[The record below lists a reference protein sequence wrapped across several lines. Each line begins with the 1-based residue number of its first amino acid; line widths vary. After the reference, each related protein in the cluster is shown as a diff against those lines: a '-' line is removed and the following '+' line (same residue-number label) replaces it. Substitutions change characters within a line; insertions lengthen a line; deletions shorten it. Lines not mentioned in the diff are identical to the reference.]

1 MADHGAR
8 DHAVWSASAT
18 ARNWH
23 CAGALALTMNTP
35 EQRESIHAARG
46 TATHQVAEKMLRGGP
61 APKLGDIEATKGHQI
76 EVDEEILASAE
87 MYVQHVR
94 DRMEGIAA
102 GLNVGSLAIEQRFD
116 LASLGGPFEAGGTA
130 DAVIF
135 DPDMRRL
142 EVIDLK
148 HGMGVVDVKGNPQL
162 RTYALGAL
170 LANPGLAV
178 DQVTVTIV
186 QPRAPHRD
194 GKIRSETFHVA
205 DLIDWTADLLV
216 AMRRSKQAADEHAAC
231 GGNAV
236 LLEAWAEKW
245 LRPGKCKFCPAE
257 GWCPKLRR
265 SAMDVAGLWFDD
277 MDQPKLNAPAEQ
289 SPEAVARDL
298 AALDMLE
305 DWIKAR
311 RAYAHALAEAGTPP
325 PGYRLVDSYGHRK
338 WGAPEAKIV
347 ADLKAVAGLDADDV
361 YDRKLKTPAAI
372 DKLVGKAGAEKLKS
386 MWLKPVSGR
395 TLVKADATDRPDA
408 PAMADRYF
416 EATE

>member
-1 MADHGAR
+1 
-8 DHAVWSASAT
+8 
-18 ARNWH
+18 
-23 CAGALALTMNTP
+23 MNTP

-61 APKLGDIEATKGHQI
+61 TPKLGDIEATKGHQI

-87 MYVQHVR
+87 MYVGYVIDTVR
-94 DRMEGIAA
+94 CSGA
-102 GLNVGSLAIEQRFD
+102 GTAPLLMIEQRFD
-116 LASLGGPFEAGGTA
+116 LGPLGGPFEAGGTA
-130 DAVIF
+130 DAVIY
-135 DPDMRRL
+135 DGYLKRL
-142 EVIDLK
+142 QVIDLK

-245 LRPGKCKFCPAE
+245 LRPGKCKFCAAE
-257 GWCPKLRR
+257 GWCPKLRKK
-265 SAMDVAGLWFDD
+265 SLDVAGLWFDD
-277 MDQPKLNAPAEQ
+277 MDRPKLNAPAEQ

-372 DKLVGKAGAEKLKS
+372 DKIVGKAGAEKLKS
-386 MWLKPVSGR
+386 MWLKQITGR

>member
-1 MADHGAR
+1 M
-8 DHAVWSASAT
+8 
-18 ARNWH
+18 
-23 CAGALALTMNTP
+23 CPGALALTMNTP

-46 TATHQVAEKMLRGGP
+46 TATHQVAEKVLRGGP
-61 APKLGDIEATKGHQI
+61 VPAIGDVETTKGHRI
-76 EVDEEILASAE
+76 EVDDEIVESAL
-87 MYVQHVR
+87 MYVDYVNR
-94 DRMEGIAA
+94 ERFGAA
-102 GLNVGSLAIEQRFD
+102 GYGTEGESLQIEQRFD
-116 LASLGGPFEAGGTA
+116 LAALGGPFQAGGTA
-130 DAVIF
+130 DAVVYSAKS
-135 DPDMRRL
+135 RRL